1 MIVVL
6 MGVSGSGKT
15 TIGICLAER
24 MGWTFADADDYFPRL
39 LKQKMAAGHPLTD
52 EDRQPWLKLLNRL
65 LRKWDREQ
73 TNGVLACSALKET
86 YHDVLRSGIATRLEF
101 VFLDGAKELIAERL
115 AERKHEYMNPKLL
128 DSQLATLETPDDAF
142 RVVNDRPPDN
152 IVDQI
157 VGKLGLENVRAHR
170 FVTERGSDPMGHP
183 LFDLT
188 GKTAVVVGGTSGIG
202 LAMAVGLAEAGA
214 DVVSSSRRQE
224 QVDDAAA
231 LIEGRGRKALRLTSD
246 VGDRATLERLLEET
260 VNAWGKVDIL
270 INCAGKIKRAPTVDF
285 PEDLWDDIMDTNVNG
300 TLRACQIF
308 GKHMLANGYGRI
320 INIASLNTF
329 VSLKEVT
336 AYACSKAAVGAL
348 TKSLAVEWSS
358 QGVTVNAIAPGVF
371 RTALNAELLDK
382 SERGKELR
390 MRTPMGRF
398 GKTEELVGA
407 AIYLASDAAT
417 FVTGEI
423 LVVDGGFLAS
433 GVNQ

>member
-1 MIVVL
+1 
-6 MGVSGSGKT
+6 
-15 TIGICLAER
+15 
-24 MGWTFADADDYFPRL
+24 
-39 LKQKMAAGHPLTD
+39 MA
-52 EDRQPWLKLLNRL
+52 
-65 LRKWDREQ
+65 
-73 TNGVLACSALKET
+73 S
-86 YHDVLRSGIATRLEF
+86 S
-101 VFLDGAKELIAERL
+101 
-115 AERKHEYMNPKLL
+115 
-128 DSQLATLETPDDAF
+128 
-142 RVVNDRPPDN
+142 
-152 IVDQI
+152 
-157 VGKLGLENVRAHR
+157 
-170 FVTERGSDPMGHP
+170 

-188 GKTAVVVGGTSGIG
+188 GKVAVVVGGTSGIG
-202 LAMAVGLAEAGA
+202 LAMALGLADAGA
-214 DVVSSSRRQE
+214 DVVASSRRQE
-224 QVDDAAA
+224 QVDEAATT
-231 LIEGRGRKALRLTSD
+231 IEGKGRRSLRLTSD
-246 VGDRATLERLLEET
+246 VADRTSLDKLLAGTLAEF
-260 VNAWGKVDIL
+260 GQVDIL
-270 INCAGKIKRAPTVDF
+270 INCAGKIKRAPTLDF
-285 PEDLWDDIMDTNVNG
+285 PEELWDDIMDTNVTG

-308 GKHMLANGYGRI
+308 GKHMLERGYGRI

-336 AYACSKAAVGAL
+336 AYAASKAAVGAL

-407 AIYLASDAAT
+407 AIYLASDASA